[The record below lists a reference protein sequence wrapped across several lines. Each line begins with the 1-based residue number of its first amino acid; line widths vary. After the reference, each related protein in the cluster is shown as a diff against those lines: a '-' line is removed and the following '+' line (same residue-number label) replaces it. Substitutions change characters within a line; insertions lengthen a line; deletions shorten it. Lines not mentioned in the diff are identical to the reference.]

1 MINKKNIL
9 GLIVIGLVLLT
20 GCSKKYELNCEK
32 TSMLQGENVSEIVEN
47 ISLTYDGDKEE
58 IDNSTMTFKVKL
70 SKNDEEKNKQAK
82 KEIEDYCTN
91 NKGKFEECKIDIK
104 DDEIVIT
111 AKGKVEEYGII
122 GLDNKTKYDDAEKIL
137 KENVYICK

>member
-32 TSMLQGENVSEIVEN
+32 TSMSQGENVSEIVEN

-91 NKGKFEECKIDIK
+91 NKEKFEECKIDIK

-137 KENVYICK
+137 KENVYVCK